1 MIAAPFLD
9 ALEAAAEAAEAAEGR
24 FRREAAERLGALEKE
39 RAVAFRRLN
48 LMRAMAE
55 AVADAAD
62 ADAAAA
68 DARATLRARL
78 GWDNDSEARTE
89 VLARFAAVGRAVFS
103 SLSPAD
109 DEAPCQSVDEA
120 LAEFEAWY
128 AATRTTP
135 FWTLFEHYMP
145 ETPLVDF

>member
-1 MIAAPFLD
+1 MITAPFLD
-9 ALEAAAEAAEAAEGR
+9 ALEAAAEEAEATEGR
-24 FRREAAERLGALEKE
+24 FRREAAERIGALEKE

-48 LMRAMAE
+48 LMRAVAE

-62 ADAAAA
+62 AEAAAA
-68 DARATLRARL
+68 SARATLAGRL
-78 GWDNDSEARTE
+78 GWDADSEARTE
-89 VLARFAAVGRAVFS
+89 VLSRFAAVGRAVFFS
-103 SLSPAD
+103 FSPSA
-109 DEAPCQSVDEA
+109 EAPLSVEDA

>member
-9 ALEAAAEAAEAAEGR
+9 ALEAAAEEAEATEGR
-24 FRREAAERLGALEKE
+24 FRREAAERIGALEKE

-48 LMRAMAE
+48 LMRAVAE
-55 AVADAAD
+55 AVADADD

-68 DARATLRARL
+68 NARATLAGRL
-78 GWDNDSEARTE
+78 GWDTDSEARTE
-89 VLARFAAVGRAVFS
+89 VLSRFAAVGRAVFDNLAPS
-103 SLSPAD
+103 A
-109 DEAPCQSVDEA
+109 EAQRSVEEA

-128 AATRTTP
+128 TATRTTP

>member
-9 ALEAAAEAAEAAEGR
+9 ALEAAAEEAEATEGR
-24 FRREAAERLGALEKE
+24 FRREAAERLGVLEKE

-48 LMRAMAE
+48 LMRAVAE
-55 AVADAAD
+55 AVADADD

-68 DARATLRARL
+68 SACATLAGRL
-78 GWDNDSEARTE
+78 GWDTDSEARTE
-89 VLARFAAVGRAVFS
+89 VLSRFAAVGRAVF
-103 SLSPAD
+103 LSFSPPA
-109 DEAPCQSVDEA
+109 EAPRSVEDA

>member
-1 MIAAPFLD
+1 MIAAQFLD
-9 ALEAAAEAAEAAEGR
+9 ALEAAAEEAEAAEGR
-24 FRREAAERLGALEKE
+24 FRREAAERIGALEKQ
-39 RAVAFRRLN
+39 RATAFRRLN
-48 LMRAMAE
+48 LMRAVAE
-55 AVADAAD
+55 AVADADD

-68 DARATLRARL
+68 SARATLAGRL
-78 GWDNDSEARTE
+78 GWDADSEARTE
-89 VLARFAAVGRAVFS
+89 VLSRFAAVGRAVFD
-103 SLSPAD
+103 SL
-109 DEAPCQSVDEA
+109 APSAAEPPRSVETV